1 MKPELQK
8 IFTKLSEEKQK
19 QIDDKLEKVELADP
33 QKAINDFKEESRK
46 LVQAE
51 NMLRDA
57 QTIAINVRRKLE
69 SILDDLD
76 SSVKGYESLLRGAN
90 KDFLDSSMIKE
101 LERQERDVKMAN
113 SQARGRKGRAV
124 NISEGVKK
132 ILSR

>member
-8 IFTKLSEEKQK
+8 IFTKLSESKVKQEV
-19 QIDDKLEKVELADP
+19 EKVELADP
-33 QKAINDFKEESRK
+33 DKAINDFKKESKK

-69 SILDDLD
+69 GILDDLD
-76 SSVKGYESLLRGAN
+76 SSVKGYNSLLRGQN
-90 KDFLDSSMIKE
+90 KDFLDPSMIKE
-101 LERQERDVKMAN
+101 LERQERDIKTAN
-113 SQARGRKGRAV
+113 SQAKGRKSRAV
-124 NISEGVKK
+124 GISEGVKR